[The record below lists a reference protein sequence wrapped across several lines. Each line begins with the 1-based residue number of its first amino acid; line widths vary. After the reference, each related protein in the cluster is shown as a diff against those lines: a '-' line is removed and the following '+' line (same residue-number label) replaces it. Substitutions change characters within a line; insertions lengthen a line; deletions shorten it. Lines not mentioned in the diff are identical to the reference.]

1 MKTRSLGFIGG
12 GRATKILLQ
21 AFANKGAE
29 FRSVAVHD
37 VDPAVVHALQDAFPY
52 MEAVKSAAEAASQ
65 DIVFVALHPPVIAEA
80 LKPLKGAF
88 SPETIG
94 VSLAPKITMEQ
105 LAKITGTQK
114 WARMIPNA
122 PAYINQG
129 HNPFALSPS
138 LSSREEKELTEIFSL
153 LGNSFR
159 AEEELLEAYAII
171 AAMSPTYFW
180 YQWQHLAELGET
192 FGLSKEACRS
202 ALNETISASANL
214 LFGPGLSYEEV
225 KDLIPVKPLQEMEE
239 YVTRFMEEK
248 LTGLHE
254 KIKPQNL
261 VHH

>member
-29 FRSVAVHD
+29 FRSVVVHD
-37 VDPAVVHALQDAFPY
+37 IGPAVVHALKETFPY
-52 MEAVKSAAEAASQ
+52 IDTVKNAVDAASQ
-65 DIVFVALHPPVIAEA
+65 DIVFIALHPPVIAEA

-88 SPETIG
+88 SPGAIG
-94 VSLAPKITMEQ
+94 VSLAPKITLEQ
-105 LAKITGTQK
+105 LAEMAGTQK

-138 LSSREEKELTEIFSL
+138 LSGRDEKELIEIFSL
-153 LGNSFR
+153 LGNSFQV
-159 AEEELLEAYAII
+159 EEKLLEAYAII

-192 FGLSKEACRS
+192 FGLSRAACRS

-225 KDLIPVKPLQEMEE
+225 KDLIPVKPLQEMEG